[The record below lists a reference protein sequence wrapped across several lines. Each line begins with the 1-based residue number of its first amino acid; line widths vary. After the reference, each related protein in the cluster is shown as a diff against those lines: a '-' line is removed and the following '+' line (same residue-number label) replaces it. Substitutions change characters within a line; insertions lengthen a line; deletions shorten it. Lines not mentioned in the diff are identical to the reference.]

1 MTTEL
6 PLPAHYRPE
15 NAERWAHAPD
25 ATALFEAAGAWRR
38 RHGIAP
44 AGEGGPRITL
54 LVIDAQRDFCFPE
67 GALFVGGRSGRGALD
82 DGDRLA
88 RFVYRNLHRISTI
101 VCTLDT
107 HRPFQIFFP
116 EFWQAADGAPLAPH
130 REIRAEDL
138 RAGTVRPR
146 PEMARLHAGGDTE
159 WLERQV
165 LDYCERL
172 EASGR
177 YRLYLWPP
185 HCLAG
190 GDGHALAGIVQEAR
204 LFHAYCREA
213 RAPLVRKGE
222 APLTE
227 FYSAIAPEVATA
239 HDGSALAPE
248 QRALLD
254 ELLGADA
261 LVVAGQASSHCV
273 RATLDDL
280 VDEAVRRDPRGAERI
295 WILEDA
301 MSAVTVADPGR
312 PGEWLADF
320 TGEAEA
326 ALTRFVAA
334 GARRLRSLDPLPE
347 P

>member
-6 PLPAHYRPE
+6 PLPGHYRAE
-15 NAERWAHAPD
+15 NAEAFGYRPD
-25 ATALFEAAGAWRR
+25 PAALAAAAADWRR
-38 RHGIAP
+38 RHEIEAP
-44 AGEGGPRITL
+44 HAGEPRITL
-54 LVIDAQRDFCFPE
+54 LLIDVQRDFCFPE
-67 GALFVGGRSGRGALD
+67 GALFVSGRSGRGALD
-82 DGDRLA
+82 DNDRIA
-88 RFVYRNLHRISTI
+88 RFVYRHLDRLTSI

-107 HRPFQIFFP
+107 HSPHQIFFP
-116 EFWQAADGAPLAPH
+116 EFWQGADGEPLAAY
-130 REIRAEDL
+130 REIHADDVRSG
-138 RAGTVRPR
+138 RVRPR
-146 PEMARLHAGGDTE
+146 PEMARQYAHGDRE
-159 WLERQV
+159 WLRRQV

-172 EASGR
+172 ESAGR

-190 GDGHALAGIVQEAR
+190 GDGHSLVGVVQEAR
-204 LFHAYCREA
+204 LFHAYCREVA
-213 RAPLVRKGE
+213 APLLRKGE

-227 FYSAIAPEVATA
+227 FYSAIGPEVASA
-239 HDGSALAPE
+239 HDGSALAPTRPE
-248 QRALLD
+248 RID
-254 ELLGADA
+254 ELLAVDA

-280 VDEAVRRDPRGAERI
+280 VREAVRRDPKGAERI

-301 MSAVTVADPGR
+301 TSAVAVPDPER

-326 ALTRFVAA
+326 AFTRFARA
-334 GARRLRSLDPLPE
+334 GARRLRSTEPLPE